1 MNFCNRI
8 LLFILILL
16 PALSF
21 SQQSFPLYLRI
32 IDSDVGVLT
41 ENKIFSDTILRR
53 QHVSRQIQAYQSQ
66 GYIFA
71 KTILLKDSVN
81 KLFVDIQIGQQFRWG
96 VLKFST
102 KTLQVLE
109 SFESNVLQLKGQLI
123 DPGKLQNLM
132 TEILN
137 YTENNGY
144 PLASLNFDSIEINN
158 KSVNA
163 NINLTLG
170 ELVVIDSVTAT
181 NANIINPIYLA
192 SYIGLKNGTVYRQ
205 NKIDQIY
212 DRVNQLD
219 FLTLKYLPIIIR
231 NGSMNVLKIAVENK
245 NSNQLE
251 GLIGLVPSN
260 NGKANFIGQFHL
272 NLKNIFKR
280 GEKIDFDFK
289 GQPNNTRD
297 LNFKFNYDY
306 LFGSFI
312 SSEFIFSIRRQDTS
326 FVTLN
331 QTVAFPY
338 YFAKKNYIKFFYKA
352 SQSNLISNNTNQ
364 NLQILPV
371 FSDVASNHYGLA
383 LRLINHDNQFYSTK
397 GLQLDASIAFG
408 NRTIY
413 KNTQFDPRLYDSIKL
428 VAVQMQAQVLASG
441 YFQLAPRNVIYT
453 MIHAQSIVGNN
464 LFQNELIRYGGLKSL
479 RGFNEESLNA
489 SNLGILTLEYR
500 FLLDD
505 KTFIQAFFDQAVAK
519 SQASANTKTIKPYGF
534 GLGLNLLTK
543 AGVFSICYAVG
554 KSSSVPI
561 QFNNAKIH
569 FGIVNNF

>member
-1 MNFCNRI
+1 M
-8 LLFILILL
+8 L

-21 SQQSFPLYLRI
+21 SQQSFPLNLRI
-32 IDSDVGVLT
+32 MESDASILT
-41 ENKIFSDTILRR
+41 ENKIFSDTIQRS
-53 QHVSRQIQAYQSQ
+53 QHISRQIQLFQSQ

-71 KTILLKDSVN
+71 KPILLKDSAD
-81 KLFVDIQIGQQFRWG
+81 KLFVVIQIGQQFRWDK
-96 VLKFST
+96 LKFSA
-102 KTLQVLE
+102 KTSQLLE
-109 SFESNVLQLKGQLI
+109 SFETNFFKLNGQLI
-123 DPGKLQNLM
+123 DPSQLNNLI
-132 TEILN
+132 TQILN

-144 PLASLNFDSIEINN
+144 PLAYLKFDSIVIKN

-163 NINLTLG
+163 NIVLVLG
-170 ELVVIDSVTAT
+170 ELVVIDSVTVS
-181 NANIINPIYLA
+181 NANVISPIYLA
-192 SYIGLKNGTVYRQ
+192 QYVGLKNKTVYRQ
-205 NKIDQIY
+205 DKIDQIY

-219 FLTLKYLPIIIR
+219 FLSLKYQPILFR
-231 NGSMNVLKIAVENK
+231 SGNKNVLKIAVENK

-260 NGKANFIGQFHL
+260 NGKANLIGQFHL

-312 SSEFIFSIRRQDTS
+312 SSEIIFSIRRQDTS

-331 QTVAFPY
+331 QTIAFPY
-338 YFAKKNYIKFFYKA
+338 YFGKKNHIKFFYKA
-352 SQSNLISNNTNQ
+352 SQSNLIANKAFQ
-364 NLQILPV
+364 NSQVLPA
-371 FSDVASNHYGLA
+371 FADVASNHYGLA
-383 LRLINHDNQFYSTK
+383 LRLVNHSNQFFPKK
-397 GLQLDASIAFG
+397 GLQLEASTAIG
-408 NRTIY
+408 KRTIF
-413 KNTQFDPRLYDSIKL
+413 KSTQLDPRLYDSINL
-428 VAVQMQAQVLASG
+428 VTVQMQAQVLTSA

-453 MIHAQSIVGNN
+453 LIHAQAIVGNN

-489 SNLGILTLEYR
+489 SALGVLTLEYR

-505 KTFIQAFFDQAVAK
+505 IAYIQAFFDQSVAK
-519 SQASANTKTIKPYGF
+519 TQTSNYNKTIKPYGF
-534 GLGLNLLTK
+534 GLGLNMLTK

-554 KSSSVPI
+554 KSSNSPV

>member
-1 MNFCNRI
+1 M
-8 LLFILILL
+8 LILL
-16 PALSF
+16 PAFCF
-21 SQQSFPLYLRI
+21 SQQSFPLHLRI
-32 IDSDVGVLT
+32 IDADFSVLT

-71 KTILLKDSVN
+71 KTILLKDSAD

-96 VLKFST
+96 VLKFSA

-109 SFESNVLQLKGQLI
+109 SFESNVLQLKGQLV
-123 DPGKLQNLM
+123 DPGQLQNLM
-132 TEILN
+132 TGILN

-181 NANIINPIYLA
+181 NANIIKPIYLA

-231 NGSMNVLKIAVENK
+231 NGSKNVLKIAVENK

-331 QTVAFPY
+331 QTIAFPY

-352 SQSNLISNNTNQ
+352 TQSNLISNNANQ

-383 LRLINHDNQFYSTK
+383 LRLINHENQFYPTK
-397 GLQLDASIAFG
+397 GLQLDASIALG

-428 VAVQMQAQVLASG
+428 VTVQMQAQVLASG

-453 MIHAQSIVGNN
+453 MIHAQTIAGNN

-519 SQASANTKTIKPYGF
+519 SQASANAKTIKPYGF

-543 AGVFSICYAVG
+543 AGIFSICYAVG
-554 KSSSVPI
+554 KSSTAPI

>member
-1 MNFCNRI
+1 MLVF
-8 LLFILILL
+8 L
-16 PALSF
+16 PAFCF
-21 SQQSFPLYLRI
+21 SQQSFPLNLRI
-32 IDSDVGVLT
+32 IDADVGVLT
-41 ENKIFSDTILRR
+41 ENKIFSDTILRK
-53 QHVSRQIQAYQSQ
+53 QYVSRQIQIYQSQ

-71 KTILLKDSVN
+71 KTILLKDSAD

-96 VLKFST
+96 VLKFSA

-123 DPGKLQNLM
+123 DPSQLQNFM
-132 TEILN
+132 TGVLN

-163 NINLTLG
+163 NINLILG

-181 NANIINPIYLA
+181 NANIIKPIYLA

-231 NGSMNVLKIAVENK
+231 NGSKNVLKIAVENK
-245 NSNQLE
+245 NSNQIE

-331 QTVAFPY
+331 QTIAFPY

-352 SQSNLISNNTNQ
+352 TQSNLISNNANQ

-383 LRLINHDNQFYSTK
+383 LRLINHENQFYPTK
-397 GLQLDASIAFG
+397 GLQLDASIALG

-413 KNTQFDPRLYDSIKL
+413 KNTQFDPRLYDSIQL
-428 VAVQMQAQVLASG
+428 VTVQMQAQVLASG

-453 MIHAQSIVGNN
+453 MIHAQTIDGNN

-489 SNLGILTLEYR
+489 SNLGIITLEYR

-519 SQASANTKTIKPYGF
+519 SQASANAKTIKPYGF

-543 AGVFSICYAVG
+543 AGIFSICYAVG
-554 KSSSVPI
+554 KSSTAPI

>member
-8 LLFILILL
+8 LFLFLILL
-16 PALSF
+16 PALSY
-21 SQQSFPLYLRI
+21 SQQSFSLNLRI
-32 IDSDVGVLT
+32 IETDARILT
-41 ENKIFSDTILRR
+41 ESKIFSDTILRR
-53 QHVSRQIQAYQSQ
+53 QYIFRQIQAYQSQ

-71 KTILLKDSVN
+71 KPIYLKDSAD
-81 KLFVDIQIGQQFRWG
+81 KLTVDIEIGQQYHWG
-96 VLKFST
+96 ELNFSAQ
-102 KTLQVLE
+102 TLQVLE
-109 SFESNVLQLKGQLI
+109 SFETNVLKFNGQLI
-123 DPGKLQNLM
+123 DPSQLQYLISQ
-132 TEILN
+132 ILN

-144 PLASLNFDSIEINN
+144 PLASLKFDSIEIKN
-158 KSVNA
+158 KIVNA
-163 NINLTLG
+163 NVVLTLG
-170 ELVVIDSVTAT
+170 ELVIIDSVTVT
-181 NANIINPIYLA
+181 NVAVISPIYLA
-192 SYIGLKNGTVYRQ
+192 QYVGLKNGMVYRQ
-205 NKIDQIY
+205 DKIDQLF
-212 DRVNQLD
+212 DKVNQLD
-219 FLTLKYLPIIIR
+219 FLTLKYQPIIIR
-231 NGSMNVLKIAVENK
+231 NGNKNVLKIAVENK
-245 NSNQLE
+245 NSNQIE

-260 NGKANFIGQFHL
+260 NGKSNFIGQFHL

-297 LNFKFNYDY
+297 LNFKLNYDY

-352 SQSNLISNNTNQ
+352 SQSNLISSKVSQ
-364 NLQILPV
+364 NMQKLPV
-371 FSDVASNHYGLA
+371 FADMVSNHYGLA
-383 LRLINHDNQFYSTK
+383 FRLINHANQFYPTK
-397 GLQLDASIAFG
+397 GIQLDATISIG
-408 NRTIY
+408 KRTIF
-413 KNTQFDPRLYDSIKL
+413 KSTQFDPRLYDSIQL
-428 VAVQMQAQVLASG
+428 VAVQMQTQVIASG

-453 MIHAQSIVGNN
+453 MIHAQTIVGNN

-489 SNLGILTLEYR
+489 SNLGILSLEYR

-505 KTFIQAFFDQAVAK
+505 KTYIQAFFDQAVAK
-519 SQASANTKTIKPYGF
+519 NQISTYSKTVKPNGF
-534 GLGLNLLTK
+534 GLGLNMITK

-554 KSSSVPI
+554 KSSTSPI

>member
-21 SQQSFPLYLRI
+21 SQQSFPLHLRI
-32 IDSDVGVLT
+32 IDADVGVLT
-41 ENKIFSDTILRR
+41 ENKIFSDTILRK
-53 QHVSRQIQAYQSQ
+53 QYVSRQIQVYQSQ

-71 KTILLKDSVN
+71 KTILLKDSAD

-96 VLKFST
+96 VLKFSA

-123 DPGKLQNLM
+123 DPSQLQNLM
-132 TEILN
+132 TGILN

-144 PLASLNFDSIEINN
+144 PLASLNFDSVEINN

-205 NKIDQIY
+205 IKIDQIY

-231 NGSMNVLKIAVENK
+231 NGSKNVLKIAVENK

-272 NLKNIFKR
+272 KLKNIFKR

-331 QTVAFPY
+331 QTIAFPY

-352 SQSNLISNNTNQ
+352 TQSNLISNNANQ

-383 LRLINHDNQFYSTK
+383 LRLINHEHQFYPTK
-397 GLQLDASIAFG
+397 GLQLDASIALG

-428 VAVQMQAQVLASG
+428 VTVQMQAQVLASG
-441 YFQLAPRNVIYT
+441 YFQLAHRNVLYT
-453 MIHAQSIVGNN
+453 MIHAQTIVGNN
-464 LFQNELIRYGGLKSL
+464 LFQNEMIRYGGLKSL

-519 SQASANTKTIKPYGF
+519 SQASANAKTIKPYGF

-554 KSSSVPI
+554 KSSTAPI